1 MPNPSWE
8 RDIVLPSDAEM
19 EDLPV
24 NEAAEKM
31 DRVLDMLKREA
42 LLDLNDDSQHHRI
55 RYAEENKADNSME
68 LRGLFSGGRD
78 GESKAGYHGT
88 DEEKK
93 TLYGMVL
100 KGSLFVYPLG
110 EASPRQVQIGED
122 GRPRLSP
129 PIDGIMDFDLQPPRK
144 PGLLKSFLHA
154 ITFGFAFRD
163 EFAAYERG
171 KSAYERARKIEQALP
186 AERHRREAE
195 VPEERPQLEERKAK
209 DAARKELN
217 EVEKQIGDL
226 DKSRQRLDSL
236 MGPKCAHVQ
245 ELLDGRVYQEHEMP
259 LSPVEHTGGLTDH
272 EFAASALGACASLNI
287 GGKHKLVPGA
297 TKEGRA
303 AESYDFIF
311 EGFFS
316 VSPRP
321 TSGQYG
327 VVMDQGRKAVEHAA
341 KAMEAGD
348 YGPMGKLIADGLK
361 MNNDLFASSQKLNGN
376 AAILGE
382 VGGTLLG
389 ILEGRPELMAAA
401 KEGGLTEQDLQN
413 ARGAAAMAQVYRNGL
428 EAQKEIHQAVLEGR
442 EVDRPEA
449 RAAAVFGMEMV
460 NRSVALNYTRH
471 EKTIESSREEVQIK
485 QILVDKELYDLR
497 AANAAPEMIA
507 QKEAENVRLRLESAA
522 FAYRGFPAS
531 DMQKQLGTLTEK
543 VTDLQTQME
552 KLPDVRKLAQKRPA
566 EIGKIMRSG
575 GIGKILNSVVPQKR
589 TEPEKR
595 PTEPEL
601 QKTEP
606 QKTGPKL

>member
-1 MPNPSWE
+1 MPNWE
-8 RDIVLPSDAEM
+8 NDIVFSVQEGT
-19 EDLPV
+19 EDLTAA
-24 NEAAEKM
+24 EAAEKM
-31 DRVLDMLKREA
+31 DRVLDMLRKEA
-42 LLDLNDDSQHHRI
+42 FLDLDDDSQHHRI
-55 RYAEENKADNSME
+55 RYPEENKSDNSIE
-68 LRGLFSGGRD
+68 LRGLFRGERD
-78 GESKAGYHGT
+78 GESKAGYHGS

-93 TLYGMVL
+93 TLYGMAL

-110 EASPRQVQIGED
+110 EAAPRQVQIGED
-122 GRPRLSP
+122 GKPRLSP
-129 PIDGIMDFDLQPPRK
+129 PIDSSMDFDLQPPRK
-144 PGLLKSFLHA
+144 PGLIKSFLNT

-163 EFAAYERG
+163 EFAAYERE
-171 KSAYERARKIEQALP
+171 KNIYERARKIEQALP
-186 AERHRREAE
+186 AELHRREAE
-195 VPEERPQLEERKAK
+195 VPEERAELEERKAK
-209 DAARKELN
+209 DAARKELD
-217 EVEKQIGDL
+217 EVGKHLSDL

-259 LSPVEHTGGLTDH
+259 LSPVEHTGGLSDH
-272 EFAASALGACASLNI
+272 EFAAAALGACASLDI

-361 MNNDLFASSQKLNGN
+361 MNSDLFASSQKLNGN

-401 KEGGLTEQDLQN
+401 REAGLTEQDLQN
-413 ARGAAAMAQVYRNGL
+413 ARGSAAMAQVYRNGL
-428 EAQKEIHQAVLEGR
+428 EAHKEIHQAVLEDRGI
-442 EVDRPEA
+442 DRPEA
-449 RAAAVFGMEMV
+449 RAAAVFGMEMA
-460 NRSVALNYTRH
+460 NRSVARNYTRH
-471 EKTIESSREEVQIK
+471 EKTIESSRDEVQIK

-522 FAYRGFPAS
+522 FAR
-531 DMQKQLGTLTEK
+531 
-543 VTDLQTQME
+543 
-552 KLPDVRKLAQKRPA
+552 
-566 EIGKIMRSG
+566 
-575 GIGKILNSVVPQKR
+575 N
-589 TEPEKR
+589 
-595 PTEPEL
+595 
-601 QKTEP
+601 
-606 QKTGPKL
+606 

>member
-1 MPNPSWE
+1 MPNWE
-8 RDIVLPSDAEM
+8 NDIVFSVQEGT
-19 EDLPV
+19 EDLTAA
-24 NEAAEKM
+24 EAAEKM
-31 DRVLDMLKREA
+31 DRVLDMLRKEA
-42 LLDLNDDSQHHRI
+42 FLDLDDDSQHHRI
-55 RYAEENKADNSME
+55 RYPEENKSDNSIE
-68 LRGLFSGGRD
+68 LRGLFRGERD
-78 GESKAGYHGT
+78 GESKAGYHGS

-93 TLYGMVL
+93 TLYGMAL

-110 EASPRQVQIGED
+110 EAAPRQVQIGED
-122 GRPRLSP
+122 GKPRLSP
-129 PIDGIMDFDLQPPRK
+129 PIDSSMDFDLQPPRK
-144 PGLLKSFLHA
+144 PGLIKSFLNT

-163 EFAAYERG
+163 EFAAYERE
-171 KSAYERARKIEQALP
+171 KNIYERARKIEQALP
-186 AERHRREAE
+186 AELHRREAE
-195 VPEERPQLEERKAK
+195 VPEERAELEERKAK
-209 DAARKELN
+209 DAARKELD
-217 EVEKQIGDL
+217 EVEKRIGDL

-236 MGPKCAHVQ
+236 MGPRCAHVQ

-259 LSPVEHTGGLTDH
+259 LSPVEHTGGLSDH
-272 EFAASALGACASLNI
+272 EFAAAALGACASLDI

-361 MNNDLFASSQKLNGN
+361 MNSDLFASSQKLNGN

-401 KEGGLTEQDLQN
+401 REAGLTEQDLQN
-413 ARGAAAMAQVYRNGL
+413 ARGSAAMAQVYRNGL
-428 EAQKEIHQAVLEGR
+428 EAHKEIHQAVLEDRGI
-442 EVDRPEA
+442 DRPEA
-449 RAAAVFGMEMV
+449 RAAAVFGMEMA
-460 NRSVALNYTRH
+460 NRSVARNYTRH
-471 EKTIESSREEVQIK
+471 EKTIESSRDEVQIK
-485 QILVDKELYDLR
+485 QIMVDKELYDLR

-531 DMQKQLGTLTEK
+531 DMQKQLGAVKEG
-543 VTDLQTQME
+543 VTDLQTRME
-552 KLPDVRKLAQKRPA
+552 KLPDVRKLAQARPM

-575 GIGKILNSVVPQKR
+575 GIGKILNSAAPQKQA
-589 TEPEKR
+589 EPAKR

-601 QKTEP
+601 QKTAP